1 MTIFLQNRA
10 CLSIQILELYTCDS
24 LSRFARSI
32 ISKPYKLQRIK
43 LQLYLVSRMVEMGH
57 QLALHP
63 GLLQNLFLLW
73 SPITIGTTGKLDKY
87 SINGYN
93 NTFLCCLST
102 FQNATIFTR
111 HCDSILVI
119 EDTRYI
125 NLSFSLN
132 RMSRYFLDHW
142 TPNHC
147 PQKQALTFPRFI
159 LAF

>member
-1 MTIFLQNRA
+1 MKWDISLH
-10 CLSIQILELYTCDS
+10 CILD
-24 LSRFARSI
+24 
-32 ISKPYKLQRIK
+32 
-43 LQLYLVSRMVEMGH
+43 
-57 QLALHP
+57 
-63 GLLQNLFLLW
+63 LLQNLFLLW

-93 NTFLCCLST
+93 NTFLCCLPT

-142 TPNHC
+142 TPKHC
-147 PQKQALTFPRFI
+147 PGVAGPDFPPGLFLLSNVNIFHKFTLSTLYFHVHSALSST
-159 LAF
+159 